1 MKFVGSVQLPEAN
14 DDDEDSAFNTDEIL
28 DQVDSSMDVVA
39 KLGGAS
45 VGIFAAG
52 HILN

>member
-1 MKFVGSVQLPEAN
+1 MKFVGSVKLPEEN

-28 DQVDSSMDVVA
+28 DKVDSSMDVVA

-45 VGIFAAG
+45 VGLVAAA
-52 HILN
+52 HIAN